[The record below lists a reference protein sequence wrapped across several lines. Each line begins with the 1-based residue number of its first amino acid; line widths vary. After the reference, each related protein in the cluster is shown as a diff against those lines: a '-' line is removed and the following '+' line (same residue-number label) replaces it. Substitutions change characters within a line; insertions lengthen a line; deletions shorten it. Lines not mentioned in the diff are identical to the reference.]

1 VRPLAVVAPFTGSNL
16 TKANTLDSAKAGQ
29 PQQHDGPSWRTQ
41 VTPAHRASRRRLS
54 ATAANALADVVV
66 AHGGQGTVQTAMA
79 AGVPIVGVGLQMEQQ
94 INLDHVMDAG
104 AGMRIQMHR
113 WRAPVI
119 RRAVRT
125 ILADPTCRARAGVL
139 AEMIRTLDGPR
150 TAADRMW
157 EFLLKR

>member
-1 VRPLAVVAPFTGSNL
+1 
-16 TKANTLDSAKAGQ
+16 
-29 PQQHDGPSWRTQ
+29 
-41 VTPAHRASRRRLS
+41 
-54 ATAANALADVVV
+54 
-66 AHGGQGTVQTAMA
+66 MA

-119 RRAVRT
+119 RRAVGT